1 MRTLPAPRQVPAD
14 VAEMTIPE
22 LRDLAERAG
31 RELEG
36 ADPFTAMRWAVD
48 TFGDAFCLASS
59 FGDGLLTHVA
69 SRVKPGIPVL
79 FLETGYHFPETLGTR
94 DAIEMTYGIEVVNA
108 YPTLTTEEQDF
119 RYGKDLFARDPD
131 RCCAMRKVQPMA
143 RALAPYLAWGS
154 GIRRDESPSRANTP
168 VVGWDAKL
176 DKVKVSPLA
185 YWTQATV
192 DAYMEEHDIL
202 VNLLVSD
209 GYASIGCA
217 PCTAGW
223 RRARTRAR
231 AAGPAATKTSA
242 VCTPE
247 VHPGCAVFSGVL
259 RAGSAAFRRKR
270 PRDPGQAEPI
280 SSRFEG

>member
-22 LRDLAERAG
+22 LRELAERAG
-31 RELEG
+31 KELEG
-36 ADPFTAMRWAVD
+36 ADPFTAMRWALD

-69 SRVKPGIPVL
+69 SQVKPGIPVL
-79 FLETGYHFPETLGTR
+79 FLETGYHFPETIGTR
-94 DAIEMTYGIEVVNA
+94 DAIEGAYGIEVVNA
-108 YPTLTTEEQDF
+108 FPTLTVEEQDF

-185 YWTQATV
+185 HWTQDVV
-192 DAYMEEHDIL
+192 DAYMQEHDIL

-217 PCTAGW
+217 PCTSRVEPGADPRSGRWAG
-223 RRARTRAR
+223 RNKDEC
-231 AAGPAATKTSA
+231 GL
-242 VCTPE
+242 
-247 VHPGCAVFSGVL
+247 HG
-259 RAGSAAFRRKR
+259 
-270 PRDPGQAEPI
+270 
-280 SSRFEG
+280 